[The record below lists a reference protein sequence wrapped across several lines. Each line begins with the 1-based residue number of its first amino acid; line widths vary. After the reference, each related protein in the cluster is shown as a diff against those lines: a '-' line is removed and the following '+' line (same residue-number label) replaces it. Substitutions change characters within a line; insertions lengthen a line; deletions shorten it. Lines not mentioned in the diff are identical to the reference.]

1 MQQPDLWEKIYQL
14 VTAHHKSIT
23 SFLKQALAEVDEII
37 LTGAGTSAFIGMSL
51 QSVFFRETGI
61 LARQIPT
68 TDILSHPQ
76 TYLVP
81 QRSILMVSFARSGNS
96 PESCATVELADAI
109 SRKCFHLIITCNAE
123 GDLAHYQTKNEKYLL
138 VLPPESN
145 DESLAMTSSYTGM
158 LLTGL
163 LIALLDAPGDYADQ
177 IKILADT
184 ARRFLKESWPVSASI
199 AEKDFNRAVF
209 LGSGVLAGAAQEGA
223 LKLQE
228 LTDGKIICKADTYL
242 GFRHGPKAVID
253 EHTLI
258 MYLFSSDAYAFQY
271 ELDLLNGMNKGN
283 RALYQVGLFPRSFR
297 HKDLD
302 VCLGLPNGK
311 EILLQE
317 DFSPLLSILP
327 CQLVGLFKSMQ
338 LGLMPDSPS
347 ASGAIS
353 RVVEGVKI
361 YPMKLNHL

>member
-1 MQQPDLWEKIYQL
+1 
-14 VTAHHKSIT
+14 
-23 SFLKQALAEVDEII
+23 
-37 LTGAGTSAFIGMSL
+37 
-51 QSVFFRETGI
+51 
-61 LARQIPT
+61 
-68 TDILSHPQ
+68 
-76 TYLVP
+76 
-81 QRSILMVSFARSGNS
+81 
-96 PESCATVELADAI
+96 
-109 SRKCFHLIITCNAE
+109 
-123 GDLAHYQTKNEKYLL
+123 
-138 VLPPESN
+138 
-145 DESLAMTSSYTGM
+145 MTSSYTGM

-163 LIALLDAPGDYADQ
+163 LIALLDTPIDYKNQ
-177 IKILADT
+177 IEILADT
-184 ARRFLKESWPVSASI
+184 ARNFLQENWSVPAAIAQKE
-199 AEKDFNRAVF
+199 FNRAVF

-258 MYLFSSDAYAFQY
+258 VYLFSSDPYAFQY

-283 RALYQVGLFPRSFR
+283 RALYQVGLFPKSFR

-302 VCLGLPNGK
+302 VCIELPDGK
-311 EILLQE
+311 EVILQE

-327 CQLVGLFKSMQ
+327 CQLLGLFKSIQ
-338 LGLMPDSPS
+338 LELMPDSPS

-353 RVVEGVKI
+353 RVVEGVKV